1 MVKKKFYAV
10 AVGRSTGIYTDWATA
25 EKQVKGFAAAK
36 FKSFPTRAE
45 AEAWLKSPVYVKK
58 EQRPRQET
66 GSAAPQLQCDPA
78 AIIVY
83 TDGGSINNPGPG
95 GYGVVIE
102 RAGERQEISGGFRH
116 TTNNRME
123 MMAAIVGLREL
134 RNCGKKVFLYSDSSY
149 LVNGITK
156 GWAKKWRSK
165 GWRKGDGE
173 PVLNIDLWKELLELL
188 DGVDVLFN
196 WVKGHAGNELNERCD
211 RLAVSAARQAE
222 MVADVVYEAIGN
234 GGNFDQRTL

>member
-1 MVKKKFYAV
+1 
-10 AVGRSTGIYTDWATA
+10 
-25 EKQVKGFAAAK
+25 
-36 FKSFPTRAE
+36 
-45 AEAWLKSPVYVKK
+45 
-58 EQRPRQET
+58 
-66 GSAAPQLQCDPA
+66 
-78 AIIVY
+78 
-83 TDGGSINNPGPG
+83 
-95 GYGVVIE
+95 
-102 RAGERQEISGGFRH
+102 
-116 TTNNRME
+116 

-149 LVNGITK
+149 LVNGISK

>member
-1 MVKKKFYAV
+1 VYA
-10 AVGRSTGIYTDWATA
+10 
-25 EKQVKGFAAAK
+25 
-36 FKSFPTRAE
+36 
-45 AEAWLKSPVYVKK
+45 KK
-58 EQRPRQET
+58 EPSLLQE
-66 GSAAPQLQCDPA
+66 SKSVVPQQQCDPE
-78 AIIVY
+78 AIVVY

-95 GYGVVIE
+95 GYGIVIE
-102 RAGERQEISGGFRH
+102 RAGKRQEISGGFRH

-134 RNCGKKVFLYSDSSY
+134 QNCGKKVFLYSDSSY

-156 GWAKKWRSK
+156 GWARKWRSK

>member
-10 AVGRSTGIYTDWATA
+10 AAGRSTGIFTDWATA
-25 EKQVKGFAAAK
+25 EKQVKGFGAAK
-36 FKSFPTRAE
+36 FKSFPTKAE
-45 AEAWLKSPVYVKK
+45 AEAWLQSPVYVKK
-58 EQRPRQET
+58 EQSPRQENR
-66 GSAAPQLQCDPA
+66 SAAPQQQCDPS

-134 RNCGKKVFLYSDSSY
+134 QNCGKKVFLYSDSSY

-222 MVADVVYEAIGN
+222 MVVDVVYEAIGN
-234 GGNFDQRTL
+234 GGKF